1 MKQFFAVFEYE
12 LGTYLKKRPFQIVTL
27 LLMVLIAVGL
37 TLPRFF
43 ASSSEEGEVST
54 GLEGQRI
61 AVSAA
66 QKMGMT
72 SEQLSQL
79 LNQSMGAVE
88 GAEIFQ
94 PYFGTKEELMQA
106 VEDGTYTDGLMF
118 DSLLQYTR
126 ITGTVNLYD
135 QLSTVLREVL
145 LQTYRAQAMSQS
157 GMSEEQVQQ
166 VLSAQ
171 VQETLEQTEAG
182 KNQANSYLFTYVLI
196 MLLYMAIIFYG
207 QMVASSVAT
216 EKSSRAMELLITSAR
231 PSSLMFGK
239 VFGAG
244 CAGLLQF
251 VLVLGTAYG
260 AYQIN
265 EPYYT
270 GAMSVMKT
278 LFNIPIDTLLY
289 ALLCFILGFFI
300 YAFMFAALASLVSR
314 VEDLSNVITPATMLF
329 VVVFLIV
336 VVALNT
342 GEVDTPLMIACSYI
356 PLTSPMAMFVRI
368 TMGNVAGWE
377 IAISVALM
385 AIGAVALGYLGA
397 AIYRIGVLMYGKPPK
412 LSGLVSMLR
421 NRQK

>member
-1 MKQFFAVFEYE
+1 MKQFLAVFEYE
-12 LGTYLKKRPFQIVTL
+12 LGTYLKKKPFQIVTI

-37 TLPRFF
+37 TIPRFLT
-43 ASSSEEGEVST
+43 SSEEEPST
-54 GLEGQRI
+54 GLEGQNI
-61 AVSAA
+61 AVIASAD
-66 QKMGMT
+66 MGMS
-72 SEQLSQL
+72 SEQLSEM
-79 LNQSMGAVE
+79 LNQSLGE
-88 GAEIFQ
+88 GADVFH
-94 PYFGTKEELMQA
+94 PYSGTEEALMQD
-106 VEDGTYTDGLMF
+106 VERETYTDGLVF

-126 ITGTVNLYD
+126 LTGTVSLYD
-135 QLSTVLREVL
+135 QFSSVLQQVL
-145 LQTYRAQAMSQS
+145 LQTYRAQAMTEG
-157 GMSEEQVQQ
+157 GMDQQQVQQ

-251 VLVLGTAYG
+251 VLILGTAYG
-260 AYQIN
+260 AYQVN

-278 LFNIPIDTLLY
+278 LFNLPVETLLY
-289 ALLCFILGFFI
+289 ALLFFIMGFFI

-314 VEDLSNVITPATMLF
+314 LEDLSNVITPATMLF
-329 VVVFLIV
+329 VVVFIV
-336 VVALNT
+336 VIVALNT

-377 IAISVALM
+377 IMISVVLM
-385 AIGAVALGYLGA
+385 AVGAVTLGYLGA
-397 AIYRIGVLMYGKPPK
+397 AIYRVGVLMYGKPPK
-412 LSGLVSMLR
+412 LSGLVSMLK
-421 NRQK
+421 NKQN

>member
-1 MKQFFAVFEYE
+1 MKQFLAVFEYE
-12 LGTYLKKRPFQIVTL
+12 LGTYLKKKPFQIVTI

-37 TLPRFF
+37 TIPRFLT
-43 ASSSEEGEVST
+43 SSEEEPST
-54 GLEGQRI
+54 GLEGQNI
-61 AVSAA
+61 AVIASAD
-66 QKMGMT
+66 MGMS
-72 SEQLSQL
+72 SEQLAEM
-79 LNQSMGAVE
+79 LNQSLGE
-88 GAEIFQ
+88 GADVFH
-94 PYFGTKEELMQA
+94 PYSGTEEALMQD
-106 VEDGTYTDGLMF
+106 VERETYTDGLVF

-126 ITGTVNLYD
+126 ITGTVSLYD
-135 QLSTVLREVL
+135 QFSSVLQQVL
-145 LQTYRAQAMSQS
+145 LQTYRAQAMTEG
-157 GMSEEQVQQ
+157 GMDQQQVQQ

-251 VLVLGTAYG
+251 VLILGTAYG
-260 AYQIN
+260 AYQVN

-278 LFNIPIDTLLY
+278 LFNLPVETLLY
-289 ALLCFILGFFI
+289 ALLFFIMGFFI

-314 VEDLSNVITPATMLF
+314 LEDLSNVITPATMLF
-329 VVVFLIV
+329 VVVFIV
-336 VVALNT
+336 VIVALNT

-368 TMGNVAGWE
+368 TMGNVAGWQ
-377 IAISVALM
+377 IMISVVLM
-385 AIGAVALGYLGA
+385 AVGAVALGYLGA
-397 AIYRIGVLMYGKPPK
+397 AIYRVGVLMYGKPPK
-412 LSGLVSMLR
+412 LSGLVSMLK
-421 NRQK
+421 NKQN

>member
-1 MKQFFAVFEYE
+1 MKQFLAVFEYE
-12 LGTYLKKRPFQIVTL
+12 LGTYLKKKPFQIVTI

-37 TLPRFF
+37 TIPRFLT
-43 ASSSEEGEVST
+43 SSEEEPST
-54 GLEGQRI
+54 GLEGQNI
-61 AVSAA
+61 AVIASAD
-66 QKMGMT
+66 MGMS
-72 SEQLSQL
+72 SEQLAEM
-79 LNQSMGAVE
+79 LNQSLGE
-88 GAEIFQ
+88 GADVFH
-94 PYFGTKEELMQA
+94 PYSGTEEALMQD
-106 VEDGTYTDGLMF
+106 VERETYTDGLVF

-126 ITGTVNLYD
+126 ITGTVSLYD
-135 QLSTVLREVL
+135 QFSSVLQQVL
-145 LQTYRAQAMSQS
+145 LQTYRAQAMTEG
-157 GMSEEQVQQ
+157 GMDQQQVQQ

-251 VLVLGTAYG
+251 VLILGTAYG
-260 AYQIN
+260 AYQVN

-278 LFNIPIDTLLY
+278 LFNLPVETLLY
-289 ALLCFILGFFI
+289 ALLFFIMGFFI

-314 VEDLSNVITPATMLF
+314 LEDLSNVITPATMLF
-329 VVVFLIV
+329 VVVFIV
-336 VVALNT
+336 VIVALNT

-377 IAISVALM
+377 IMISVALM
-385 AIGAVALGYLGA
+385 AAGAVALGYLGA
-397 AIYRIGVLMYGKPPK
+397 AIYRVGVLMYGKPPK
-412 LSGLVSMLR
+412 LSGLVSMLK
-421 NRQK
+421 NKQN

>member
-1 MKQFFAVFEYE
+1 MKQFLAVFEYE
-12 LGTYLKKRPFQIVTL
+12 LGTYLKKKPFQIVTI

-37 TLPRFF
+37 TIPRFLT
-43 ASSSEEGEVST
+43 SSEEGPST
-54 GLEGQRI
+54 GLEGQNI
-61 AVSAA
+61 AVIASAD
-66 QKMGMT
+66 MGMS
-72 SEQLSQL
+72 SEQLAEM
-79 LNQSMGAVE
+79 LNQSLGE
-88 GAEIFQ
+88 GEDVFQ
-94 PYFGTKEELMQA
+94 PYSGTEEALMQD
-106 VEDGTYTDGLMF
+106 VERETYTDGLVF

-126 ITGTVNLYD
+126 ITGTVSLYD
-135 QLSTVLREVL
+135 QFSSVLQQVL
-145 LQTYRAQAMSQS
+145 LQTYRAQAMTEG
-157 GMSEEQVQQ
+157 GMDQQQVQQ

-251 VLVLGTAYG
+251 VLILGTAYG
-260 AYQIN
+260 AYQVN

-278 LFNIPIDTLLY
+278 LFNLPVETLLY
-289 ALLCFILGFFI
+289 ALLFFIMGFFI

-314 VEDLSNVITPATMLF
+314 LEDLSNVITPATMLF
-329 VVVFLIV
+329 VVVFIV
-336 VVALNT
+336 VIVALNT

-377 IAISVALM
+377 IMISVVLM
-385 AIGAVALGYLGA
+385 AVGAVTLGYLGA
-397 AIYRIGVLMYGKPPK
+397 AIYRVGVLMYGKPPK
-412 LSGLVSMLR
+412 LSGLVSMLK
-421 NRQK
+421 NKQN

>member
-1 MKQFFAVFEYE
+1 MKQFLAVFEYE
-12 LGTYLKKRPFQIVTL
+12 LGTYLKKKPFQIVTI

-37 TLPRFF
+37 TIPRFLT
-43 ASSSEEGEVST
+43 SSEEEPST
-54 GLEGQRI
+54 GLEGQNI
-61 AVSAA
+61 AVIASAD
-66 QKMGMT
+66 MGMS
-72 SEQLSQL
+72 SEQLAEM
-79 LNQSMGAVE
+79 LNRSLGE
-88 GAEIFQ
+88 GEDVFQ
-94 PYFGTKEELMQA
+94 PYSGTEEALMQD
-106 VEDGTYTDGLMF
+106 VERETYTDGLVF

-126 ITGTVNLYD
+126 ITGTVSLYD
-135 QLSTVLREVL
+135 QFSSVLQQVL
-145 LQTYRAQAMSQS
+145 LQTYRAQAMTEG
-157 GMSEEQVQQ
+157 GMDQQQVQQ

-244 CAGLLQF
+244 CAGLLQV
-251 VLVLGTAYG
+251 VLILGTAYG
-260 AYQIN
+260 AYQVN

-278 LFNIPIDTLLY
+278 LFNLPVETLLY
-289 ALLCFILGFFI
+289 ALLFFIMGFFI

-314 VEDLSNVITPATMLF
+314 LEDLSNVITPATMLF
-329 VVVFLIV
+329 VVVFIV
-336 VVALNT
+336 VIVALNT

-377 IAISVALM
+377 IMISVVLM
-385 AIGAVALGYLGA
+385 AVGAVTLGYLGA
-397 AIYRIGVLMYGKPPK
+397 AIYRVGVLMYGKPPK
-412 LSGLVSMLR
+412 LSGLVSMLK
-421 NRQK
+421 NKQN

>member
-1 MKQFFAVFEYE
+1 MKQFLAVFEYE
-12 LGTYLKKRPFQIVTL
+12 LGTYLKKKPFQIVTI

-37 TLPRFF
+37 TIPRFL
-43 ASSSEEGEVST
+43 SSSEEEPST
-54 GLEGQRI
+54 GLEGQNI
-61 AVSAA
+61 AVMASDD
-66 QKMGMT
+66 MGMS
-72 SEQLSQL
+72 SEQLAEM
-79 LNQSMGAVE
+79 LNQSLGE
-88 GAEIFQ
+88 GADVFQ
-94 PYFGTKEELMQA
+94 PYSGSEEALMQD
-106 VEDGTYTDGLMF
+106 VESETYTDGLVF

-126 ITGTVNLYD
+126 ITGTVSLYD
-135 QLSTVLREVL
+135 QFSSVLQQVL
-145 LQTYRAQAMSQS
+145 LQTYRAQAMTEG
-157 GMSEEQVQQ
+157 GMDQQQVQQ

-171 VQETLEQTEAG
+171 VQETVEQTEAG

-251 VLVLGTAYG
+251 VLILGTAYG
-260 AYQIN
+260 AYQVN

-278 LFNIPIDTLLY
+278 LFNLPVETLLY
-289 ALLCFILGFFI
+289 ALLFFVLGFFI

-314 VEDLSNVITPATMLF
+314 LEDLSNVITPATMLF
-329 VVVFLIV
+329 VVVFIV
-336 VVALNT
+336 VIVALNT

-377 IAISVALM
+377 IMISVVLM
-385 AIGAVALGYLGA
+385 AAGAVALGYLGA
-397 AIYRIGVLMYGKPPK
+397 AIYRVGVLMYGKPPK
-412 LSGLVSMLR
+412 LSGLVAMLK
-421 NRQK
+421 NKQN

>member
-1 MKQFFAVFEYE
+1 MKQFLAVFEYE
-12 LGTYLKKRPFQIVTL
+12 LGTYLKKKPFQIVTI

-37 TLPRFF
+37 TIPRFLT
-43 ASSSEEGEVST
+43 SSEEGPST
-54 GLEGQRI
+54 GLEGQNI
-61 AVSAA
+61 AVIASTD
-66 QKMGMT
+66 MGMS
-72 SEQLSQL
+72 SEQLAEM
-79 LNQSMGAVE
+79 LNQSLGE
-88 GAEIFQ
+88 GADVFH
-94 PYFGTKEELMQA
+94 PYSGTEEALMQD
-106 VEDGTYTDGLMF
+106 VERETYTDGLVF

-126 ITGTVNLYD
+126 ITGTVSLYD
-135 QLSTVLREVL
+135 QFFSVLQQVL
-145 LQTYRAQAMSQS
+145 LQTYRAQAMTEG
-157 GMSEEQVQQ
+157 GMDQQQVQQ

-251 VLVLGTAYG
+251 VLILGTAYG
-260 AYQIN
+260 AYQVN

-278 LFNIPIDTLLY
+278 LFNLPVETLLY
-289 ALLCFILGFFI
+289 ALLFFIMGFFI

-314 VEDLSNVITPATMLF
+314 LEDLSNVITPATMLF
-329 VVVFLIV
+329 VVVFIV
-336 VVALNT
+336 VIVALNT

-377 IAISVALM
+377 IMISVVLM
-385 AIGAVALGYLGA
+385 AVGAVTLGYLGA
-397 AIYRIGVLMYGKPPK
+397 AIYRVGVLMYGKPPK
-412 LSGLVSMLR
+412 LSGLVSMLK
-421 NRQK
+421 NKQN

>member
-1 MKQFFAVFEYE
+1 MKQFLAVFEYE
-12 LGTYLKKRPFQIVTL
+12 LGTYLKKKPFQIVTI

-37 TLPRFF
+37 TIPRFLT
-43 ASSSEEGEVST
+43 SSEEEPST
-54 GLEGQRI
+54 GLEGQNI
-61 AVSAA
+61 AVIASAE
-66 QKMGMT
+66 MGMS
-72 SEQLSQL
+72 SEQLAEM
-79 LNQSMGAVE
+79 LNQSLGE
-88 GAEIFQ
+88 GADIFQ
-94 PYFGTKEELMQA
+94 PYSGTEEALMQD
-106 VEDGTYTDGLMF
+106 VESETYTDGLVF

-126 ITGTVNLYD
+126 ITGTVSLYD
-135 QLSTVLREVL
+135 QFSSILQQVL
-145 LQTYRAQAMSQS
+145 LQTYRAQAMTEG
-157 GMSEEQVQQ
+157 GMDQQQVQQ

-251 VLVLGTAYG
+251 VLILGTAYE
-260 AYQIN
+260 AYQVN

-278 LFNIPIDTLLY
+278 LFNLPVETLLY
-289 ALLCFILGFFI
+289 ALLFFIMGFFI

-314 VEDLSNVITPATMLF
+314 LEDLSNVITPATMLF
-329 VVVFLIV
+329 VVVFIV
-336 VVALNT
+336 VIVALNT

-377 IAISVALM
+377 IMISVALM
-385 AIGAVALGYLGA
+385 AAGAVALGYLGA
-397 AIYRIGVLMYGKPPK
+397 AIYRVGVLMYGKPPK
-412 LSGLVSMLR
+412 LSGLVSMLK
-421 NRQK
+421 NKQN

>member
-1 MKQFFAVFEYE
+1 MKQFLAVFEYE
-12 LGTYLKKRPFQIVTL
+12 LGTYLKKKPFQIVTI

-37 TLPRFF
+37 TIPRFLT
-43 ASSSEEGEVST
+43 SSEEEPST
-54 GLEGQRI
+54 GLEGQNI
-61 AVSAA
+61 AVIASEN
-66 QKMGMT
+66 MGMT

-79 LNQSMGAVE
+79 LNQSMGATE
-88 GAEIFQ
+88 GETIFQ
-94 PYFGTKEELMQA
+94 PYSGTKEELMQA
-106 VEDGTYTDGLMF
+106 VEDDTYTNGLVF

-126 ITGTVNLYD
+126 ITGTVSLYD
-135 QLSTVLREVL
+135 QFSSVLQQVL
-145 LQTYRAQAMSQS
+145 LQTYRAQAMAES
-157 GMSEEQVQQ
+157 GMSQEQVQQ

-171 VQETLEQTEAG
+171 VEETLEQTEAG

-231 PSSLMFGK
+231 PTSLMFGK

-270 GAMSVMKT
+270 GAMSIMKT
-278 LFNIPIDTLLY
+278 LFNLPVETLLY
-289 ALLCFILGFFI
+289 ALLCFVMGFFI
-300 YAFMFAALASLVSR
+300 YAFIFAALASLVSR
-314 VEDLSNVITPATMLF
+314 LEDLSNVITPATMLF
-329 VVVFLIV
+329 VVVFIV
-336 VVALNT
+336 VIVALNT

-385 AIGAVALGYLGA
+385 AAGAVALGYLGA
-397 AIYRIGVLMYGKPPK
+397 AIYRVGVLMYGKPPK
-412 LSGLVSMLR
+412 LSGLVSMLK
-421 NRQK
+421 NKQN

>member
-27 LLMVLIAVGL
+27 LLMVLIAVGM
-37 TLPRFF
+37 TLPRFL
-43 ASSSEEGEVST
+43 ASGEENTVT
-54 GLEGQRI
+54 GLEEEQI
-61 AVSAA
+61 AVIAS
-66 QKMGMT
+66 QDMGMT

-79 LNQSMGAVE
+79 LNQSMGAME
-88 GAEIFQ
+88 GEEVFQ
-94 PYFGTKEELMQA
+94 PYSGTREELMQA
-106 VEDGTYTDGLMF
+106 VEDNTYTSGLVF

-126 ITGTVNLYD
+126 IAGTVGLYD
-135 QLSTVLREVL
+135 QFSSVLQEVL
-145 LQTYRAQAMSQS
+145 LQTYRAQAMAQN
-157 GMSEEQVQQ
+157 GMSQEQVQQ

-171 VQETLEQTEAG
+171 VEETLEQTEAG

-231 PSSLMFGK
+231 PTSLMFGK

-270 GAMSVMKT
+270 GAMSIMKT
-278 LFNIPIDTLLY
+278 LFNLPVETLLY
-289 ALLCFILGFFI
+289 AILCFVMGFFI
-300 YAFMFAALASLVSR
+300 YAFIFAALASLVSR
-314 VEDLSNVITPATMLF
+314 LEDLSNVITPATMLF
-329 VVVFLIV
+329 VVVFIIV
-336 VVALNT
+336 MVALNS

-377 IAISVALM
+377 IAVSVALM
-385 AIGAVALGYLGA
+385 AAGAVALGYLGA

-412 LSGLVSMLR
+412 LSGLVSMLK

>member
-1 MKQFFAVFEYE
+1 MKQFLAVFEYE
-12 LGTYLKKRPFQIVTL
+12 LGTYLKKKPFQIVTI

-37 TLPRFF
+37 TIPRFL
-43 ASSSEEGEVST
+43 SSSEEEPST
-54 GLEGQRI
+54 GLEGQNI
-61 AVSAA
+61 AVMASDD
-66 QKMGMT
+66 MGMS
-72 SEQLSQL
+72 SEQLAEM
-79 LNQSMGAVE
+79 LNQSLGERADV
-88 GAEIFQ
+88 FQ
-94 PYFGTKEELMQA
+94 PYSGSEEALMQD
-106 VEDGTYTDGLMF
+106 VESETYTDGLVF

-126 ITGTVNLYD
+126 ITGTVSLYD
-135 QLSTVLREVL
+135 QFSSVLQQVL
-145 LQTYRAQAMSQS
+145 LQTYRAQAMTEG
-157 GMSEEQVQQ
+157 GMDQQQVQQ

-182 KNQANSYLFTYVLI
+182 KNQANSYLFTYALI

-251 VLVLGTAYG
+251 VLILGTAYG
-260 AYQIN
+260 AYQVN

-270 GAMSVMKT
+270 GTMSVMKT
-278 LFNIPIDTLLY
+278 LFNLPVETLLY
-289 ALLCFILGFFI
+289 ALLFFVLGFFI

-314 VEDLSNVITPATMLF
+314 LEDLSNVITPATMLF
-329 VVVFLIV
+329 VVVFIV
-336 VVALNT
+336 VIVALNT

-377 IAISVALM
+377 IMISVVLM
-385 AIGAVALGYLGA
+385 AAGAVALGYLGA
-397 AIYRIGVLMYGKPPK
+397 AIYRVGVLMYGKPPK
-412 LSGLVSMLR
+412 LSGLVAMLK
-421 NRQK
+421 NKQN

>member
-27 LLMVLIAVGL
+27 LLMVLIAVGM
-37 TLPRFF
+37 TLPRFL
-43 ASSSEEGEVST
+43 ASGEENTVT
-54 GLEGQRI
+54 GLEEEQI
-61 AVSAA
+61 AVMAS
-66 QKMGMT
+66 QDMGMT

-79 LNQSMGAVE
+79 LNQSMGAME
-88 GAEIFQ
+88 GEEVFQ
-94 PYFGTKEELMQA
+94 PYSGTREELMQA
-106 VEDGTYTDGLMF
+106 VEDNTYTSGLVF

-126 ITGTVNLYD
+126 IAGTVGLYD
-135 QLSTVLREVL
+135 QFSSVLQEVL
-145 LQTYRAQAMSQS
+145 LQTYRAQAMAQN
-157 GMSEEQVQQ
+157 GMSQEQVQQ

-171 VQETLEQTEAG
+171 VEETLEQTEAG

-231 PSSLMFGK
+231 PTSLMFGK

-270 GAMSVMKT
+270 GAMSIMKT
-278 LFNIPIDTLLY
+278 LFNLPVETLLY
-289 ALLCFILGFFI
+289 AILCFVMGFFI
-300 YAFMFAALASLVSR
+300 YAFIFAALASLVSR
-314 VEDLSNVITPATMLF
+314 LEDLSNVITPATMLF
-329 VVVFLIV
+329 VVVFIIV
-336 VVALNT
+336 MVALNS

-377 IAISVALM
+377 IAVSVALM
-385 AIGAVALGYLGA
+385 AAGAVALGYLGA

-412 LSGLVSMLR
+412 LSGLVSMLK

>member
-1 MKQFFAVFEYE
+1 MKQFLAVFQYE

-27 LLMVLIAVGL
+27 LLMVLIAVGM
-37 TLPRFF
+37 TLPRFL
-43 ASSSEEGEVST
+43 ASGEQDNTVT
-54 GLEGQRI
+54 GLEEERI
-61 AVSAA
+61 AVMTSEN
-66 QKMGMT
+66 MGMT

-79 LNQSMGAVE
+79 LNQSMGAME
-88 GAEIFQ
+88 GEEVFQ
-94 PYFGTKEELMQA
+94 PYSGIKEELMQA
-106 VEDGTYTDGLMF
+106 VEDDTYTNGLVF

-126 ITGTVNLYD
+126 ITGTVGLYD
-135 QLSTVLREVL
+135 QFPAILQEVL
-145 LQTYRAQAMSQS
+145 LQTYRAQAMVQS
-157 GMSEEQVQQ
+157 GMSQEQVQQ

-171 VQETLEQTEAG
+171 VEETLEQTEAG

-270 GAMSVMKT
+270 GAMSIMKT
-278 LFNIPIDTLLY
+278 LFNLPVETLLY
-289 ALLCFILGFFI
+289 ALLCFVMGFFI
-300 YAFMFAALASLVSR
+300 YAFIFAALASLVSR
-314 VEDLSNVITPATMLF
+314 LEDLSNVITPATMLF
-329 VVVFLIV
+329 VVVFV
-336 VVALNT
+336 VVIVALNT

-385 AIGAVALGYLGA
+385 AAGAVALGYLGA

-412 LSGLVSMLR
+412 LSGLISMLK

>member
-1 MKQFFAVFEYE
+1 MKQFLAVFQYE

-27 LLMVLIAVGL
+27 LLMVLIAVGM
-37 TLPRFF
+37 TLPRFL
-43 ASSSEEGEVST
+43 ASGEEDNTVT
-54 GLEGQRI
+54 GLEEEQI
-61 AVSAA
+61 AVMTS
-66 QKMGMT
+66 QEMGMT
-72 SEQLSQL
+72 SQQLSQL
-79 LNQSMGAVE
+79 LNQSLGTVE
-88 GAEIFQ
+88 GEEIFQ
-94 PYFGTKEELMQA
+94 PYSGTKEELMQA
-106 VEDGTYTDGLMF
+106 VEDDTYTNGLIF

-126 ITGTVNLYD
+126 ITGTVGLYD
-135 QLSTVLREVL
+135 QFPAILQEVL
-145 LQTYRAQAMSQS
+145 LQTYRAQAMVQS
-157 GMSEEQVQQ
+157 GMSQEQVQQ

-171 VQETLEQTEAG
+171 VEETLEQTEAG

-270 GAMSVMKT
+270 GAMSIMKT
-278 LFNIPIDTLLY
+278 LFNLPVETLLY
-289 ALLCFILGFFI
+289 ALLCFVMGFFI
-300 YAFMFAALASLVSR
+300 YAFIFAALASLVSR
-314 VEDLSNVITPATMLF
+314 LEDLSNVITPATMLF
-329 VVVFLIV
+329 VVVFV
-336 VVALNT
+336 VVIVALNT

-377 IAISVALM
+377 IAISVVLM
-385 AIGAVALGYLGA
+385 AAGAVALGYLGA

-412 LSGLVSMLR
+412 LSGLVSMLK

>member
-1 MKQFFAVFEYE
+1 MKQFLAVFEYE
-12 LGTYLKKRPFQIVTL
+12 LGTYLKKKPFQIVTI

-37 TLPRFF
+37 TIPRFLT
-43 ASSSEEGEVST
+43 SSEEEPST
-54 GLEGQRI
+54 GLEGQNI
-61 AVSAA
+61 AVIASAD
-66 QKMGMT
+66 MGMS
-72 SEQLSQL
+72 SEQLAEM
-79 LNQSMGAVE
+79 LNRSLGE
-88 GAEIFQ
+88 GEDVFQ
-94 PYFGTKEELMQA
+94 PYSGTEEALMQD
-106 VEDGTYTDGLMF
+106 VERETYTDGLVF

-126 ITGTVNLYD
+126 ITGTVSLYD
-135 QLSTVLREVL
+135 QFSSVLQQVL
-145 LQTYRAQAMSQS
+145 LQTYRAQAMTEG
-157 GMSEEQVQQ
+157 GMDQQQVQQ

-251 VLVLGTAYG
+251 VLILGTAYG
-260 AYQIN
+260 AYQVN

-278 LFNIPIDTLLY
+278 LFNLPVETLLY
-289 ALLCFILGFFI
+289 ALLFFIMGFFI

-314 VEDLSNVITPATMLF
+314 LEDLSNVITPATMLF
-329 VVVFLIV
+329 VVVFIV
-336 VVALNT
+336 VIVALNT

-377 IAISVALM
+377 IMISVVLM
-385 AIGAVALGYLGA
+385 AVGAVTLGYLGA
-397 AIYRIGVLMYGKPPK
+397 AIYRVGVLMYGKPPK
-412 LSGLVSMLR
+412 LSGLVSMLK
-421 NRQK
+421 NKQN

>member
-1 MKQFFAVFEYE
+1 MKQFLAVFEYE
-12 LGTYLKKRPFQIVTL
+12 LGTYLKKKPFQIVTI

-37 TLPRFF
+37 TIPRFLT
-43 ASSSEEGEVST
+43 SSEEGPST
-54 GLEGQRI
+54 GLEGQNI
-61 AVSAA
+61 AVIASAD
-66 QKMGMT
+66 MGMS
-72 SEQLSQL
+72 SEQLAEM
-79 LNQSMGAVE
+79 LNQSLGA
-88 GAEIFQ
+88 GADVFQ
-94 PYFGTKEELMQA
+94 PYSGTEEALMQD
-106 VEDGTYTDGLMF
+106 VERETYTDGLVF

-126 ITGTVNLYD
+126 ITGTVSLYD
-135 QLSTVLREVL
+135 QFSSVLQQVL
-145 LQTYRAQAMSQS
+145 LQTYRAQAMTEG
-157 GMSEEQVQQ
+157 GMDQQQVQQ

-251 VLVLGTAYG
+251 VLILGTAYG
-260 AYQIN
+260 AYQVN

-278 LFNIPIDTLLY
+278 LFNLPVETLLY
-289 ALLCFILGFFI
+289 ALLFFIMGFFI

-314 VEDLSNVITPATMLF
+314 LEDLSNVITPATMMF
-329 VVVFLIV
+329 VVVFFIV
-336 VVALNT
+336 IVALNT

-377 IAISVALM
+377 IMISVVLM
-385 AIGAVALGYLGA
+385 AVGAVTLGYLGA
-397 AIYRIGVLMYGKPPK
+397 AIYRVGVLMYGKPPK
-412 LSGLVSMLR
+412 LSGLVSMLK
-421 NRQK
+421 NKQN

>member
-12 LGTYLKKRPFQIVTL
+12 LGTYLKKRAFQVVTI
-27 LLMVLIAVGL
+27 LLMVLIAVGF

-43 ASSSEEGEVST
+43 ASSEEAVPQI
-54 GLEGQRI
+54 GLEGESV
-61 AVSAA
+61 AVMASADL
-66 QKMGMT
+66 GIT
-72 SEQLSQL
+72 SEQLATL
-79 LNQSMGAVE
+79 LNQMI
-88 GAEIFQ
+88 GAEEAPVFQ
-94 PYFGTKEELMQA
+94 AFGGTKEELMQE
-106 VEDGTYTDGLMF
+106 VEDETFTNGLVF
-118 DSLLQYTR
+118 DSMLQYTR
-126 ITGTVNLYD
+126 ITGNVGLYD
-135 QLSTVLREVL
+135 QFSTVLQQVL
-145 LQTYRAQAMSQS
+145 LQGYRAQAMAQG
-157 GMSEEQVQQ
+157 GMTEEQIQQ

-182 KNQANSYLFTYVLI
+182 KNQSNSYLFTYLLI

-251 VLVLGTAYG
+251 VLILGTAYG
-260 AYQIN
+260 AYQVN

-270 GAMSVMKT
+270 GAMSMMKT
-278 LFNIPIDTLLY
+278 LFNLPVETLLY

-314 VEDLSNVITPATMLF
+314 LEDLSNVITPATMLF
-329 VVVFLIV
+329 VVVFIIV
-336 VVALNT
+336 IVALNT

-377 IAISVALM
+377 IAISVVLM
-385 AIGAVALGYLGA
+385 AAGAVALGYLGA
-397 AIYRIGVLMYGKPPK
+397 IIYRAGVLMYGKPPK
-412 LSGLVSMLR
+412 LTGLISMLK
-421 NRQK
+421 NRQHNS

>member
-1 MKQFFAVFEYE
+1 MKQFLAVFEYE
-12 LGTYLKKRPFQIVTL
+12 LGTYLKKKPFQIVTI

-37 TLPRFF
+37 TIPRFL
-43 ASSSEEGEVST
+43 SSSEEEPST
-54 GLEGQRI
+54 GLEGQNI
-61 AVSAA
+61 AVMSSDD
-66 QKMGMT
+66 MGMS
-72 SEQLSQL
+72 SEQLAEM
-79 LNQSMGAVE
+79 LNQSLGE
-88 GAEIFQ
+88 GADVFQ
-94 PYFGTKEELMQA
+94 PYSGSEEALMQD
-106 VEDGTYTDGLMF
+106 VESETYTDGLVF

-126 ITGTVNLYD
+126 ITGTVSLYD
-135 QLSTVLREVL
+135 QFSSVLQQVL
-145 LQTYRAQAMSQS
+145 LQTYRAQAMTEG
-157 GMSEEQVQQ
+157 GMDQQQVQQ

-251 VLVLGTAYG
+251 VLILGTAYG
-260 AYQIN
+260 AYQVN

-278 LFNIPIDTLLY
+278 LFNLPVETLLY
-289 ALLCFILGFFI
+289 ALLFFVLGFFI

-314 VEDLSNVITPATMLF
+314 LEDLSNVITPATMLF
-329 VVVFLIV
+329 VVVFIV
-336 VVALNT
+336 VIVALNT

-377 IAISVALM
+377 IMISVVLM
-385 AIGAVALGYLGA
+385 AAGAVALGYLGA
-397 AIYRIGVLMYGKPPK
+397 AIYRVGVLMYGKPPK
-412 LSGLVSMLR
+412 LSGLVAMLK
-421 NRQK
+421 NKQN

>member
-1 MKQFFAVFEYE
+1 MKQFSAVFEYE
-12 LGTYLKKRPFQIVTL
+12 LGTYLKKRPFQIVTI

-43 ASSSEEGEVST
+43 ASSEEDTTTALDGQTIAVMASEE
-54 GLEGQRI
+54 
-61 AVSAA
+61 
-66 QKMGMT
+66 MGMT
-72 SEQLSQL
+72 SQQLSDL
-79 LNQSMGAVE
+79 LNQSIGAVD
-88 GAEIFQ
+88 GGEIFQ
-94 PYFGTKEELMQA
+94 PFSGTKEELMEK
-106 VEDGTYTDGLMF
+106 VEDETYTNGLVF

-126 ITGTVNLYD
+126 ITGTVGMYD
-135 QLSTVLREVL
+135 QFSMIMQEVL
-145 LQTYRAQAMSQS
+145 LQSYRAQSMSES
-157 GMSEEQVQQ
+157 GMSQEQVQQ

-171 VQETLEQTEAG
+171 VEETLEQTEAG

-216 EKSSRAMELLITSAR
+216 EKSSRAMELLITSAK

-251 VLVLGTAYG
+251 VLILGTAYG

-278 LFNIPIDTLLY
+278 LFNLPVETLLF
-289 ALLCFILGFFI
+289 ALVCFIMGFFI

-314 VEDLSNVITPATMLF
+314 LEDLSNVITPATMMF
-329 VVVFLIV
+329 VVVFFIV
-336 VVALNT
+336 IVALNT

-356 PLTSPMAMFVRI
+356 PLTSPMAMFVRV
-368 TMGNVAGWE
+368 TMGQVALWE
-377 IAISVALM
+377 IILSVVLM
-385 AIGAVALGYLGA
+385 AAGAVALGYLGA
-397 AIYRIGVLMYGKPPK
+397 AIYRVGVLMYGKPPK
-412 LSGLVSMLR
+412 LSGLVSMLK
-421 NRQK
+421 NKQN